1 MFYLLHSCITFNFP
15 KLVIII
21 FIYSNC
27 LSYLISAIM
36 SSNNPIIALL
46 ANEKLS
52 GDNFVKWKSNIKIVL
67 ICENQKFVLTE
78 EYPPE
83 PTAKASHTVQERYD
97 SWIHSNNKTRYY
109 MLASMN
115 DVLRKKHEDMETA
128 YEIWESLQAMFGQQS
143 YQCLMKLFVA
153 T

>member
-1 MFYLLHSCITFNFP
+1 MIF
-15 KLVIII
+15 I

-52 GDNFVKWKSNIKIVL
+52 GDNFVKWKSNINIVL
-67 ICENQKFVLTE
+67 ICENQKFLLID

-83 PTAKASHTVQERYD
+83 PPANASRTV
-97 SWIHSNNKTRYY
+97 
-109 MLASMN
+109 
-115 DVLRKKHEDMETA
+115 
-128 YEIWESLQAMFGQQS
+128 
-143 YQCLMKLFVA
+143 
-153 T
+153 